1 MTWKL
6 ALFFLC
12 VLRQFKITPL
22 IMDMSL
28 RWKCIYLITCFR
40 QGFPGLKFTLPSVTQ
55 LHAELRAVPG
65 NSLSLQQANPG
76 KGALSHWFSCSA
88 KETRGPRVQREHHGA
103 TTSLW
108 VVHWEPP
115 AGAWGGHKAPER
127 ASPGE
132 QQPLPEASEQG
143 AVPEPPVLEER
154 APATAAEEAFCAA
167 RTAPAIKRLS
177 CVSG

>member
-12 VLRQFKITPL
+12 VLRQFKLTPL

-40 QGFPGLKFTLPSVTQ
+40 QGFPGLKFTLQSVTQ

-76 KGALSHWFSCSA
+76 KGASSHWLSCSA
-88 KETRGPRVQREHHGA
+88 KETRGPRVQREASRTYHQPLGGA
-103 TTSLW
+103 LRTSSSFLGWSQSPRKSISRRAAALARSLW
-108 VVHWEPP
+108 VGSCTRTPS
-115 AGAWGGHKAPER
+115 AGREGSCHGCRGGILCCQN
-127 ASPGE
+127 S
-132 QQPLPEASEQG
+132 
-143 AVPEPPVLEER
+143 
-154 APATAAEEAFCAA
+154 
-167 RTAPAIKRLS
+167 S
-177 CVSG
+177 CD